1 MAKKKAGINK
11 SQMIRDQIAAQPKDG
26 AKAIVAALKKKGVKV
41 TESLVGSVKYKK
53 KGKKKRRGKK
63 AAAVAKPAASDK
75 VSLSTLVQAK
85 KLADGL
91 GGIEKAKAA
100 LAALAKLV

>member
-11 SQMIRDQIAAQPKDG
+11 SQLIRDHIAANPEDG
-26 AKAIVAALKKKGVKV
+26 AKAIIAALKKTGVKV
-41 TESLVGSVKYKK
+41 SESLVGAVKYKK

-63 AAAVAKPAASDK
+63 AAAVAKPVASDK
-75 VSLSTLVQAK
+75 VSLSTLVKAK
-85 KLADGL
+85 KLSDEL

>member
-1 MAKKKAGINK
+1 MAKKKASINK
-11 SQMIRDQIAAQPKDG
+11 SQLIRDQIAAQPKDG
-26 AKAIVAALKKKGVKV
+26 PKAIAAALKKKGVKV
-41 TESLVGSVKYKK
+41 TESLVGAVKYKK
-53 KGKKKRRGKK
+53 KGKKKRRGRK
-63 AAAVAKPAASDK
+63 AAAAAKPAASDK

-91 GGIEKAKAA
+91 GGIEKAKGA